1 MKCSKASLILP
12 LGQGTG
18 QIKYDAQ
25 YGNTPIRLFNLK
37 PGFHTAMAEFEP
49 FLHAKSEDEDQGQE
63 GGIPLQDQYTDDPTL
78 ASIDAA
84 VLRHETRRTSL
95 RSWRG
100 ISERVLSKVKW
111 LPSTQPPTAT
121 NVQQTLIHALP
132 RYFRPSSLRNTSPPG
147 PTAYLDALRGYAAW
161 NVFLAHGYKDYHF
174 WYKHQPILSALMAGE
189 AMVALFF
196 VISGYVLSYRLL
208 VYTHNRSGD
217 KLLSGLA
224 SSTFRRGM
232 RLYGSTT
239 VALFAA
245 MVMVRLQLYDGGGK
259 YPLHLDSLWAQL
271 VDWAWTLLFFVNPF
285 ATEIHGYYTAEGLQ
299 NKYLGPMWTIPVE
312 LRGSLILFIYIA
324 ATCKLRVYTRVA
336 LTCVFVVVCHV
347 WAALYV
353 ADFFM
358 GMLIAEL
365 ALLRYPERLKPAP
378 SLPEHLPLPARP
390 RQSLASKC
398 IWSAVFVVGLFLL
411 GEPDSNTNALGIF
424 GDWPWAALRSW
435 IPSYLNWAD
444 KLYWYLGI
452 GSFLLVLGLEMYPTL
467 QAPLRCGWSQ
477 YVGDLSFGIYAL
489 HVPLLVAIIGH
500 WYEVN
505 VRLAY
510 GWDNG
515 WGILPGAIIMHLAVF
530 ACADYFHRVDRR
542 VVALGRW
549 IQVQCFERWH

>member
-1 MKCSKASLILP
+1 
-12 LGQGTG
+12 
-18 QIKYDAQ
+18 
-25 YGNTPIRLFNLK
+25 
-37 PGFHTAMAEFEP
+37 MAEFEP
-49 FLHAKSEDEDQGQE
+49 FLHAKSEDEDQGQDS
-63 GGIPLQDQYTDDPTL
+63 GIPLQDQYTDDPTL

-111 LPSTQPPTAT
+111 LPSTQPPTST
-121 NVQQTLIHALP
+121 NVQHTLIHALP
-132 RYFRPSSLRNTSPPG
+132 RYFRPRSLRNTSPPG

-208 VYTHNRSGD
+208 IYTHNRSGD

-245 MVMVRLQLYDGGGK
+245 MVMVRLQLYDGGGT

-271 VDWAWTLLFFVNPF
+271 VDWSWTLLFFVNPF
-285 ATEIHGYYTAEGLQ
+285 ATDIHGYYTPDGLQ

-324 ATCKLRVYTRVA
+324 ATCKLRVYTRLA
-336 LTCVFVVVCHV
+336 LTCVFVVACHV
-347 WAALYV
+347 WTALYV

-365 ALLRYPERLKPAP
+365 SLLRYPERLKPAP
-378 SLPEHLPLPARP
+378 SLPEHLPVPARP

-398 IWSAVFVVGLFLL
+398 IWSAVFVVGLFFL
-411 GEPDSNTNALGIF
+411 GEPDGDTNALGIF
-424 GDWPWAALRSW
+424 GDWPWAALRTW
-435 IPSYLNWAD
+435 YPSYLNWAD
-444 KLYWYLGI
+444 RLYWYLGI
-452 GSFLLVLGLEMYPTL
+452 GAFLLILGLEMYPTL

-500 WYEVN
+500 WYEVD

-510 GWDNG
+510 GWDQG